1 MKTTKANI
9 KLIAE
14 ISKKLGIKEAEC
26 TGETDDTLT
35 FSGIDTV
42 SGERLTVVIKNI
54 VIKHYAPVTISVAE
68 HPEVKSVKT
77 EVLLDGTA
85 RGATSMKE
93 LDEIATEIMRRSG
106 IPIKG
111 RDEDEDDEGDEDD
124 EDERR
129 GEEEDLDDLDMDDDD
144 DDDYSEDE
152 EEEDS

>member
-1 MKTTKANI
+1 MKTTKENI
-9 KLIAE
+9 RLIAE

-42 SGERLTVVIKNI
+42 SGEKLTVVIKNI
-54 VIKHYAPVTISVAE
+54 VTKHYAPVTISVAE

-93 LDEIATEIMRRSG
+93 LEEIATEIMRRSG

-111 RDEDEDDEGDEDD
+111 RDEDEEDEDD

-144 DDDYSEDE
+144 DDDYDDEDD